1 MLFSTVLLWNVKTL
15 YLKSTDEISRMW
27 NAMKCVMCELEVRP
41 DLYKVISFPVYL
53 NLQAEIKY
61 CKHPLRYRY
70 RPSSDEIHFP
80 VDGIH

>member
-41 DLYKVISFPVYL
+41 DLYKVISFLVYFESTSR
-53 NLQAEIKY
+53 NKMLQESVAIWIPTK
-61 CKHPLRYRY
+61 
-70 RPSSDEIHFP
+70 
-80 VDGIH
+80 